1 MEPGEFSAKW
11 YGKKGGAERANFHQ
25 FVNDFCHAL
34 ALPVPD
40 AAEGGVLGEYQFEG
54 PVPGGSFRSLKASG
68 FIDLYKQG
76 CFILEAKQSYLRDGQ
91 AEPAR
96 IEGSGYDRLMRDAY
110 AQARNYAAYL
120 PAERPMVPFL
130 IVADIGRAFE
140 VYFDYA
146 GNGRGFD
153 PFPDPQSYRITLD
166 QLDDPK
172 FVKRLRAIWTDP
184 ASIDPRRLSAD
195 VSRRVALQLADVS
208 SALERR
214 VRDHPEQV
222 QEASLFLMRIL
233 FCMFAEDVGLLPKD
247 KFKGFLESSLD
258 DDALFK
264 RGLADLWQN
273 MGQHHRSDRWSY
285 AVSDTVR
292 YFNGGLFKRADVF
305 TLIKSDRE
313 LLLQAA
319 KANWANVEPAI
330 FGTLLEAALKGER
343 DKLGAHYTPR
353 PYVERLV
360 RATFIDELEAEW
372 AGIEEAARSQS
383 AEEALSQAAAF
394 HGKLANLKILD
405 PACGTGNFLYVSM
418 ELLLRLELR
427 LVMLI
432 HDLDGSEPL
441 RIGPHQ
447 FFGLELNTRAAKIT
461 EMVLWIGWLRNR
473 IANDSGAIPDPVL
486 ETLATI
492 NLGKLDCFD
501 SVVRHT
507 LISAPESDRFLLGE
521 PDSVDPGPPDWPEAD
536 YIVGNPPFS
545 GGKDLRS
552 DLGDAYA
559 EALWRANPDVGRSA
573 DLVMHFWNR
582 AADILTRPGTRLKR
596 FGFVTTNSITQ
607 EFSRRVIAARLEAL
621 SVVMAIPDH
630 P

>member
-1 MEPGEFSAKW
+1 MEPGDFIAKW
-11 YGKKGGAERANFHQ
+11 FGKKGGAERANFHQ
-25 FVNDFCHAL
+25 FVNDFCNAL

-120 PAERPMVPFL
+120 PADRPMVPFL

-166 QLDDPK
+166 QLDDPDI
-172 FVKRLRAIWTDP
+172 VKRLRAVWTDP
-184 ASIDPRRLSAD
+184 TSIDPRRLSAE

-214 VRDHPEQV
+214 VRANPEQV

-264 RGLADLWQN
+264 RGLADLWEN
-273 MGQHHRSDRWSY
+273 MGQHNRVDRWSY
-285 AVSDTVR
+285 AVSETVR
-292 YFNGGLFKRADVF
+292 YFNGGLFKSAEVF
-305 TLIKSDRE
+305 TLIRSDRE
-313 LLLQAA
+313 LLLDAA

-372 AGIEEAARSQS
+372 AGIEAAARDLS
-383 AEEALSQAAAF
+383 ADEALAQAAAF
-394 HGKLANLKILD
+394 HDKLGNLKILD

-427 LVMLI
+427 LVKLI
-432 HDLDGSEPL
+432 HDLGGTEPL

-461 EMVLWIGWLRNR
+461 ELVLWIGWLRNR
-473 IANDSGAIPDPVL
+473 IANDPDAIPDPVL
-486 ETLATI
+486 ATLATI
-492 NLGKLDCFD
+492 NLGMLDCFD
-501 SVVRHT
+501 SVVRHA
-507 LISAPESDRFLLGE
+507 LIEVPETGRFLLGE
-521 PDSVDPGPPDWPEAD
+521 PDSADPVFAAIRFSILVALGFRSFIQATSVSLNV
-536 YIVGNPPFS
+536 VGVS
-545 GGKDLRS
+545 GGSGDHAAFDFPPPPKKLRRIIARPLTQFGS
-552 DLGDAYA
+552 ATDRL
-559 EALWRANPDVGRSA
+559 ALGRS
-573 DLVMHFWNR
+573 HPQNY
-582 AADILTRPGTRLKR
+582 
-596 FGFVTTNSITQ
+596 FGLP
-607 EFSRRVIAARLEAL
+607 RCG
-621 SVVMAIPDH
+621 
-630 P
+630 